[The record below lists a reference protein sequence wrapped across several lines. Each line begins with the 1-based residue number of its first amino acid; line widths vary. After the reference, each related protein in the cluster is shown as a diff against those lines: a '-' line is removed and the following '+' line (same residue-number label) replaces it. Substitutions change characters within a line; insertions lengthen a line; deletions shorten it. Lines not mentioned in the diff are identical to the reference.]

1 MTTKQRQNL
10 LAYLGYYSGDIDGIY
25 GQQTKAAVEDF
36 QEAFGGISV
45 DGVAGQETEKALR
58 HAVTY
63 GMPDSVTQ
71 TTPVDKITENS
82 VPVDKENLTTASAD
96 ADKYLQSDGCY
107 HIPRGV
113 DVQLSK
119 NLWAHEIHC
128 QGNGCCRE
136 SIISKQMVE
145 MFQII
150 RDDYGDS
157 IEIATAGGSG
167 YRCSIHNSEVGG
179 AYASLHMTGNALDLH
194 CRDKEKLLVVVNRHI
209 TDGEIGVY
217 SWGIHAGMW
226 NRGFVNRFTYG

>member
-1 MTTKQRQNL
+1 MTTRQRQNL
-10 LAYLGYYSGDIDGIY
+10 LQYLGYYSGIPDDEY
-25 GQQTKAAVEDF
+25 GPLTRKAVENFQKDF
-36 QEAFGGISV
+36 SGIGV
-45 DGVAGQETEKALR
+45 DGVAGQETDKALR
-58 HAVTY
+58 HAVAY
-63 GMPDSVTQ
+63 GMPESVA
-71 TTPVDKITENS
+71 DKMS
-82 VPVDKENLTTASAD
+82 ATAYAD
-96 ADKYLQSDGCY
+96 AEQYLQSDGCY

-128 QGNGCCRE
+128 QGNGCCKE
-136 SIISKQMVE
+136 SIISRQMVE
-145 MFQII
+145 MFQRI

-157 IEIATAGGSG
+157 IEITTAGGSG

-194 CRDKEKLLVVVNRHI
+194 CRDKEKLLAVVNRHI

-217 SWGIHAGMW
+217 SWGIHVGVW

>member
-10 LAYLGYYSGDIDGIY
+10 LQYLGYYSGDIDGIY
-25 GQQTKAAVEDF
+25 GQQTQAAVERF
-36 QEAFGGISV
+36 QEAFGGIVV
-45 DGVAGQETEKALR
+45 DGLAGQETDKALR
-58 HAVTY
+58 HAVAY
-63 GMPDSVTQ
+63 GMPEEVAGNA
-71 TTPVDKITENS
+71 TTTSSEA
-82 VPVDKENLTTASAD
+82 EQ
-96 ADKYLQSDGCY
+96 YLQPDGCY

-145 MFQII
+145 MFQRI

-167 YRCSIHNSEVGG
+167 YRCNTHNAAVNG
-179 AYASLHMTGNALDLH
+179 AFGSLHKTGNALDLH
-194 CRDKEKLLVVVNRHI
+194 CRDKEKLLTVVNRHI

-217 SWGIHAGMW
+217 SWGIHVGVW

>member
-25 GQQTKAAVEDF
+25 GQQTKAAVERF
-36 QEAFGGISV
+36 QEDFGGIVV
-45 DGVAGQETEKALR
+45 DGLAGDETDKAMR
-58 HAVTY
+58 HAVAY
-63 GMPDSVTQ
+63 GMPGEV
-71 TTPVDKITENS
+71 V
-82 VPVDKENLTTASAD
+82 KENLTAASAD
-96 ADKYLQSDGCY
+96 AEQYLQSDGCY

-128 QGNGCCRE
+128 QGNGCCKE

-145 MFQII
+145 MFQRI

-167 YRCSIHNSEVGG
+167 YRCSIHNSEVCG

-194 CRDKEKLLVVVNRHI
+194 CRDKDKLLAVVNRHI

-217 SWGIHAGMW
+217 SWGIHVGVW

>member
-10 LAYLGYYSGDIDGIY
+10 LAYLGYYSGNIDGIY
-25 GQQTKAAVEDF
+25 GQQTKAAVERF
-36 QEAFGGISV
+36 QEAFGGIVV
-45 DGVAGQETEKALR
+45 DGLAGDETDKALR
-58 HAVTY
+58 HAVAY
-63 GMPDSVTQ
+63 GMPESVA
-71 TTPVDKITENS
+71 DKMS
-82 VPVDKENLTTASAD
+82 ATAYAD
-96 ADKYLQSDGCY
+96 AEQYLQSDGCY

-128 QGNGCCRE
+128 QGNGCCKE
-136 SIISKQMVE
+136 SIISRQMVE
-145 MFQII
+145 MFQRI

-157 IEIATAGGSG
+157 IEITTAGGSG

-194 CRDKEKLLVVVNRHI
+194 CRDKEKLLAVVNRHI

-217 SWGIHAGMW
+217 SWGIHVGVW

>member
-25 GQQTKAAVEDF
+25 GQQTKAAVERF
-36 QEAFGGISV
+36 QEAFGCIGV
-45 DGVAGQETEKALR
+45 DGVAGQETDKALR
-58 HAVTY
+58 HAVAY
-63 GMPDSVTQ
+63 GMPESVA
-71 TTPVDKITENS
+71 DKMS
-82 VPVDKENLTTASAD
+82 ATAYAD
-96 ADKYLQSDGCY
+96 AEQYLQSDGCY

-136 SIISKQMVE
+136 SIISKAMVE
-145 MFQII
+145 MFQRI

-167 YRCSIHNSEVGG
+167 YRCNTHNAAVNG
-179 AYASLHMTGNALDLH
+179 AFGSLHKTGNALDLH
-194 CRDKEKLLVVVNRHI
+194 CRDKDKLLAVVNRHI

>member
-1 MTTKQRQNL
+1 MTTRQRQNL
-10 LAYLGYYSGDIDGIY
+10 LQYLGYYSGIPDGVY
-25 GQQTKAAVEDF
+25 GPQTKQAVEQF
-36 QEAFGGISV
+36 QEAFGGIVV
-45 DGVAGQETEKALR
+45 DGLAGDETDKALR
-58 HAVTY
+58 HAVAY
-63 GMPDSVTQ
+63 GMPEAVA
-71 TTPVDKITENS
+71 DKMS
-82 VPVDKENLTTASAD
+82 ATASAD

-128 QGNGCCRE
+128 QGTGCCRE

-145 MFQII
+145 MFQLI

-157 IEIATAGGSG
+157 IEIAQAGGSG

-194 CRDKEKLLVVVNRHI
+194 CRDKNKLLAVVNRHI

-217 SWGIHAGMW
+217 SWGIHVGVW

>member
-1 MTTKQRQNL
+1 MTDKQKQHL
-10 LAYLGYYSGDIDGIY
+10 LAYLGYYAGDIDGIY
-25 GQQTKAAVEDF
+25 GPQTKAAVERF
-36 QEAFGGISV
+36 QKDFGGIVV
-45 DGVAGQETEKALR
+45 DGLAGDETDKALR
-58 HAVTY
+58 HAVAY
-63 GMPDSVTQ
+63 GMPEEV
-71 TTPVDKITENS
+71 V
-82 VPVDKENLTTASAD
+82 KENLTAASAD
-96 ADKYLQSDGCY
+96 AEQYLQSDGCY

-145 MFQII
+145 MFQRI

-167 YRCSIHNSEVGG
+167 YRCKTHNAEVGG

-194 CRDKEKLLVVVNRHI
+194 CRDKEKLLAVVNRHI

-217 SWGIHAGMW
+217 SWGIHVGVW

>member
-10 LAYLGYYSGDIDGIY
+10 LQYLGYYSGDIDGIY
-25 GQQTKAAVEDF
+25 GQQTKAAVERF
-36 QEAFGGISV
+36 QEAFGGIVV
-45 DGVAGQETEKALR
+45 DGVAGAETDKALR
-58 HAVTY
+58 HAVAY
-63 GMPDSVTQ
+63 GMPEEVAE
-71 TTPVDKITENS
+71 ENS
-82 VPVDKENLTTASAD
+82 TTASAD
-96 ADKYLQSDGCY
+96 AEQYLQSDGCY

-157 IEIATAGGSG
+157 IEIAQAGGSG
-167 YRCSIHNSEVGG
+167 YRCNTHNAEVNG
-179 AYASLHMTGNALDLH
+179 AFGSLHKTGNALDLH

-217 SWGIHAGMW
+217 SWGIHVGVW

>member
-10 LAYLGYYSGDIDGIY
+10 LAYLGYYSGNIDGIY
-25 GQQTKAAVEDF
+25 GQQTKAAVERF
-36 QEAFGGISV
+36 QEAFGGIVV
-45 DGVAGQETEKALR
+45 DGLAGDETDKALR
-58 HAVTY
+58 HAVAY
-63 GMPDSVTQ
+63 GMPEAVA
-71 TTPVDKITENS
+71 DKMS
-82 VPVDKENLTTASAD
+82 ATAYAD
-96 ADKYLQSDGCY
+96 AEQYLQPDGCY

-113 DVQLSK
+113 DVKLSK

-128 QGNGCCRE
+128 QGTGCCKE
-136 SIISKQMVE
+136 SIISKAMVE
-145 MFQII
+145 MFQLI

-167 YRCSIHNSEVGG
+167 YRCNTHNAEVGG

-194 CRDKEKLLVVVNRHI
+194 CRDKDKLLSVVNRHI

-217 SWGIHAGMW
+217 SWGIHVGVW

>member
-10 LAYLGYYSGDIDGIY
+10 LAYLGYYSGIPDGEY
-25 GQQTKAAVEDF
+25 GPLTRKAVENF
-36 QEAFGGISV
+36 QEAFGGIGV
-45 DGVAGQETEKALR
+45 DGVAGQETDKALL
-58 HAVTY
+58 HAVAY
-63 GMPDSVTQ
+63 GMPESVA
-71 TTPVDKITENS
+71 DKMS
-82 VPVDKENLTTASAD
+82 ATAYAD
-96 ADKYLQSDGCY
+96 AEQYLQSDGCY

-128 QGNGCCRE
+128 QGNGCCKE
-136 SIISKQMVE
+136 SIISKAMVE
-145 MFQII
+145 MFQRI
-150 RDDYGDS
+150 RDEYGES

-167 YRCSIHNSEVGG
+167 YRCNTHNAAVNG
-179 AYASLHMTGNALDLH
+179 AFGSLHKTGNALDLH
-194 CRDKEKLLVVVNRHI
+194 CRDKDKLLAVVNRHI

>member
-10 LAYLGYYSGDIDGIY
+10 LAYLGYYSGEIDGIW
-25 GQQTKAAVEDF
+25 GEKSQQATIEFQRDF
-36 QEAFGGISV
+36 GVISV
-45 DGVAGQETEKALR
+45 DGICREQTEKALK
-58 HAVTY
+58 HAVAY
-63 GMPDSVTQ
+63 GMPEEVA
-71 TTPVDKITENS
+71 E
-82 VPVDKENLTTASAD
+82 ENLTTAYAD
-96 ADKYLQSDGCY
+96 AEQYLQSDGCY

-136 SIISKQMVE
+136 SVISKQMVE
-145 MFQII
+145 MFQLI
-150 RDDYGDS
+150 RDDYGEP
-157 IEIATAGGSG
+157 IQIAQAGGSG

-194 CRDKEKLLVVVNRHI
+194 CRDKEKLLAVVNRHI

-217 SWGIHAGMW
+217 SWGIHVGVW
-226 NRGFVNRFTYG
+226 KRGFVNRFTYG

>member
-10 LAYLGYYSGDIDGIY
+10 LQYLGYYSGIPDDVY
-25 GQQTKAAVEDF
+25 GPQTKQAVEDF
-36 QEAFGGISV
+36 QRDYGGIGV
-45 DGVAGQETEKALR
+45 DGVAGAETDAALLD
-58 HAVTY
+58 AVANGIAMQQGAPADT
-63 GMPDSVTQ
+63 
-71 TTPVDKITENS
+71 
-82 VPVDKENLTTASAD
+82 AD
-96 ADKYLQSDGCY
+96 AAQYLQADGCY

-113 DVQLSK
+113 DVQLSQ

-128 QGNGCCRE
+128 QGNGCCAE

-145 MFQII
+145 MFQLI

-157 IEIATAGGSG
+157 IEIAQAGGSG

-194 CRDKEKLLVVVNRHI
+194 CRDKEKLLVVVSRHI

-217 SWGIHAGMW
+217 SWGIHVGVW

>member
-1 MTTKQRQNL
+1 MTTTQRQNL

-25 GQQTKAAVEDF
+25 GQQTKAAVERF
-36 QEAFGGISV
+36 QEAFGGIVV
-45 DGVAGQETEKALR
+45 DGLAGDETDKALR
-58 HAVTY
+58 HAVAY
-63 GMPDSVTQ
+63 GMPESVA
-71 TTPVDKITENS
+71 DKMS
-82 VPVDKENLTTASAD
+82 ATAYAD
-96 ADKYLQSDGCY
+96 AEQYLQSDGCY

-128 QGNGCCRE
+128 QGNGCCKE

-145 MFQII
+145 MFQRI

-167 YRCSIHNSEVGG
+167 YRCKTHNAEVGG

-194 CRDKEKLLVVVNRHI
+194 CRDKEKLLAVVNRHI

-217 SWGIHAGMW
+217 SWGIHVGMW
-226 NRGFVNRFTYG
+226 DRGFVNRFTYG

>member
-10 LAYLGYYSGDIDGIY
+10 LQYLGYYNGIPDGVY
-25 GQQTKAAVEDF
+25 GPKTKQAVEDF
-36 QEAFGGISV
+36 QRDYGTIGV
-45 DGVAGQETEKALR
+45 DGVAGAQTDAALLD
-58 HAVTY
+58 AVAS
-63 GMPDSVTQ
+63 GMPGAVE
-71 TTPVDKITENS
+71 ENA
-82 VPVDKENLTTASAD
+82 TTASSD
-96 ADKYLQSDGCY
+96 AAKYLQSDGCY

-145 MFQII
+145 MFQRI

-167 YRCSIHNSEVGG
+167 YRCNTHNAAVNG
-179 AYASLHMTGNALDLH
+179 AFGSLHKEGNALDLH
-194 CRDKEKLLVVVNRHI
+194 CRDKDNLLTVVNRHI

-217 SWGIHAGMW
+217 SWGIHVGVW
-226 NRGFVNRFTYG
+226 NRGFVNRFSYI

>member
-25 GQQTKAAVEDF
+25 GNQTKAAVERF
-36 QEAFGGISV
+36 QEDFGGIAV
-45 DGVAGQETEKALR
+45 DGLAGDETDKAMR
-58 HAVTY
+58 HAVAY
-63 GMPDSVTQ
+63 GMPEEV
-71 TTPVDKITENS
+71 V
-82 VPVDKENLTTASAD
+82 KENLTAASAD
-96 ADKYLQSDGCY
+96 AEQYLQSDGCY

-136 SIISKQMVE
+136 SVISKQMVE
-145 MFQII
+145 MFQLI

-157 IEIATAGGSG
+157 IEIAQAGGSG

-194 CRDKEKLLVVVNRHI
+194 CRDKEKLLAVVNRHI

-217 SWGIHAGMW
+217 RWGIHVGVW

>member
-45 DGVAGQETEKALR
+45 DGLAGDETDKALR
-58 HAVTY
+58 HAVAY
-63 GMPDSVTQ
+63 GMPEEVA
-71 TTPVDKITENS
+71 DKMS
-82 VPVDKENLTTASAD
+82 ATASAD
-96 ADKYLQSDGCY
+96 AEQYLQSDGCY

-145 MFQII
+145 MFQLI

-157 IEIATAGGSG
+157 IEIAQAGGSG

-194 CRDKEKLLVVVNRHI
+194 CRDKEKLLVVVSRHI

-217 SWGIHAGMW
+217 SWGIHVGVW

>member
-1 MTTKQRQNL
+1 MTAEQKQCL
-10 LAYLGYYSGDIDGIY
+10 LRYLGYYYGDIDGIY
-25 GQQTKAAVEDF
+25 GQQTKAAVERF
-36 QEAFGGISV
+36 QEAFGGIVV
-45 DGVAGQETEKALR
+45 DGVAGAETDKALR
-58 HAVTY
+58 HAVAY
-63 GMPDSVTQ
+63 GMPEDVAG
-71 TTPVDKITENS
+71 NA
-82 VPVDKENLTTASAD
+82 TTASAD
-96 ADKYLQSDGCY
+96 AEQYLQSDGCY

-145 MFQII
+145 MFQRI

-157 IEIATAGGSG
+157 IEIAQAGGSG
-167 YRCSIHNSEVGG
+167 YRCNTHNTAVNGSFG
-179 AYASLHMTGNALDLH
+179 SLHKTGNALDLH
-194 CRDKEKLLVVVNRHI
+194 CRDKDKLLAVVNRHI

-217 SWGIHAGMW
+217 SWGIHVGVW

>member
-10 LAYLGYYSGDIDGIY
+10 LAYLGYYSGNIDGIY
-25 GQQTKAAVEDF
+25 GQQTKAAVERF
-36 QEAFGGISV
+36 QEAFGGIVV
-45 DGVAGQETEKALR
+45 DGLAGDETDKALR
-58 HAVTY
+58 HAVAY
-63 GMPDSVTQ
+63 GMPEAVA
-71 TTPVDKITENS
+71 DKMS
-82 VPVDKENLTTASAD
+82 ATAYAD
-96 ADKYLQSDGCY
+96 AEQYLQPDGCY

-113 DVQLSK
+113 DVKLSK

-128 QGNGCCRE
+128 QGTGCCKE

-145 MFQII
+145 MFQLI

-167 YRCSIHNSEVGG
+167 YRCNTHNAEVGG

-194 CRDKEKLLVVVNRHI
+194 CRDKDKLLSVVNRHI

-217 SWGIHAGMW
+217 SWGIHVGVW
-226 NRGFVNRFTYG
+226 NRGFVNRFTYS

>member
-10 LAYLGYYSGDIDGIY
+10 LAYLGYYSGNIDGIY

-36 QEAFGGISV
+36 QEAFGGIVV
-45 DGVAGQETEKALR
+45 DGLAGQETDKALR
-58 HAVTY
+58 HAVAY
-63 GMPDSVTQ
+63 GMPESVA
-71 TTPVDKITENS
+71 DKMS
-82 VPVDKENLTTASAD
+82 ATAYAD
-96 ADKYLQSDGCY
+96 AEQYLQSDGCY

-157 IEIATAGGSG
+157 IEIAQAGGSG

-179 AYASLHMTGNALDLH
+179 AYASLHMTGNAVDLH
-194 CRDKEKLLVVVNRHI
+194 CRDKDKLLAVVNRHI

-217 SWGIHAGMW
+217 SWGIHVGVW

>member
-1 MTTKQRQNL
+1 MTIKQRQNL

-25 GQQTKAAVEDF
+25 GQQTQAAVERF
-36 QEAFGGISV
+36 QEAFGGIVV
-45 DGVAGQETEKALR
+45 DGVAGAETDKALR
-58 HAVTY
+58 HAVAY
-63 GMPDSVTQ
+63 GMPEEVAEN
-71 TTPVDKITENS
+71 TT
-82 VPVDKENLTTASAD
+82 TTSYEAEQ
-96 ADKYLQSDGCY
+96 YLQPDGCY

-145 MFQII
+145 MFQRI
-150 RDDYGDS
+150 RDDYGES

-167 YRCSIHNSEVGG
+167 YRCNTHNAAVNG
-179 AYASLHMTGNALDLH
+179 AFGSLHKTGNALDLH
-194 CRDKEKLLVVVNRHI
+194 CRDKEKLLTVVNRHI

-217 SWGIHAGMW
+217 SWGIHVGVW

>member
-10 LAYLGYYSGDIDGIY
+10 LAYLGYYGGIPDGEY
-25 GQQTKAAVEDF
+25 GPLTRKAVERF
-36 QEAFGGISV
+36 QEDFGVIVV
-45 DGVAGQETEKALR
+45 DGLAGDETDKALR
-58 HAVTY
+58 HAVAY
-63 GMPDSVTQ
+63 GMPESVA
-71 TTPVDKITENS
+71 DKMS
-82 VPVDKENLTTASAD
+82 ATAYAD
-96 ADKYLQSDGCY
+96 AEQYLQSDGCY

-145 MFQII
+145 MFQLI
-150 RDDYGDS
+150 RDDYDDS

-167 YRCSIHNSEVGG
+167 YRCSIHNAAVNG
-179 AYASLHMTGNALDLH
+179 AYGSLHKTGNALDLH
-194 CRDKEKLLVVVNRHI
+194 CRDKDKLLAVVNRHI

-217 SWGIHAGMW
+217 SWGIHVGVW

>member
-25 GQQTKAAVEDF
+25 GQQTKAAVERF
-36 QEAFGGISV
+36 QEDFGGIVV
-45 DGVAGQETEKALR
+45 DGLAGQETDKALR
-58 HAVTY
+58 HAVAY
-63 GMPDSVTQ
+63 GMLEEV
-71 TTPVDKITENS
+71 V
-82 VPVDKENLTTASAD
+82 KENLTAASAD
-96 ADKYLQSDGCY
+96 AEQYLQSDGCY

-128 QGNGCCRE
+128 QGNGCCKE

-145 MFQII
+145 MFQLI
-150 RDDYGDS
+150 RDDYGEP
-157 IEIATAGGSG
+157 IQIAQAGGSG

-194 CRDKEKLLVVVNRHI
+194 CRDKDKLLAVVNRHI

-217 SWGIHAGMW
+217 SWGIHVGVW

>member
-10 LAYLGYYSGDIDGIY
+10 LAYLGYYSGNIDGIY
-25 GQQTKAAVEDF
+25 GQQTKAAVERF
-36 QEAFGGISV
+36 QEAFGGIVV
-45 DGVAGQETEKALR
+45 DGLAGDETDKALR
-58 HAVTY
+58 HAVAY
-63 GMPDSVTQ
+63 GMPESVA
-71 TTPVDKITENS
+71 DKMS
-82 VPVDKENLTTASAD
+82 ATAYAD
-96 ADKYLQSDGCY
+96 AEQYLQSDGCY
-107 HIPRGV
+107 YIPRGV

-128 QGNGCCRE
+128 QGNGCCKE
-136 SIISKQMVE
+136 SIISRQMVE
-145 MFQII
+145 MFQRI

-157 IEIATAGGSG
+157 IEITTAGGSG

-194 CRDKEKLLVVVNRHI
+194 CRDKEKLLAVVNRHI

-217 SWGIHAGMW
+217 SWGIHVGVW

>member
-25 GQQTKAAVEDF
+25 GQQTKAAVERF
-36 QEAFGGISV
+36 QEAFGGIVV
-45 DGVAGQETEKALR
+45 DGLAGQETDKAMR
-58 HAVTY
+58 HAVAY
-63 GMPDSVTQ
+63 GMPEAVA
-71 TTPVDKITENS
+71 DKMSATE
-82 VPVDKENLTTASAD
+82 SAD
-96 ADKYLQSDGCY
+96 AEQYLQSDGCY

-128 QGNGCCRE
+128 QGNGCCKE
-136 SIISKQMVE
+136 SIISKKMVE
-145 MFQII
+145 MFQLI

-157 IEIATAGGSG
+157 IEIAQAGGSG

-217 SWGIHAGMW
+217 SWGIHVGVW

>member
-25 GQQTKAAVEDF
+25 GQQTQAAVERF
-36 QEAFGGISV
+36 QEDFGGIVV
-45 DGVAGQETEKALR
+45 DGLAGGETDKAMR
-58 HAVTY
+58 HAVAY
-63 GMPDSVTQ
+63 GMPEEV
-71 TTPVDKITENS
+71 I
-82 VPVDKENLTTASAD
+82 KENLTAASAD
-96 ADKYLQSDGCY
+96 AEQYLQSDGCY

-136 SIISKQMVE
+136 SVISKQMVE
-145 MFQII
+145 MFQLI
-150 RDDYGDS
+150 RDDYGEP
-157 IEIATAGGSG
+157 IQIAQAGGSG

-194 CRDKEKLLVVVNRHI
+194 CRDKEKLLAVVNRHI

-217 SWGIHAGMW
+217 SWGIHVGVW

>member
-1 MTTKQRQNL
+1 MNTKQRQNL

-25 GQQTKAAVEDF
+25 GQQTKAAVERF
-36 QEAFGGISV
+36 QEAFGGIVV
-45 DGVAGQETEKALR
+45 DGLAGQETDKALR
-58 HAVTY
+58 HAVAY
-63 GMPDSVTQ
+63 GMPEEAV
-71 TTPVDKITENS
+71 
-82 VPVDKENLTTASAD
+82 KENLTAASDD
-96 ADKYLQSDGCY
+96 AAKYLQSDGCY

-145 MFQII
+145 MFQLI
-150 RDDYGDS
+150 RDDYGEP
-157 IEIATAGGSG
+157 IQIAQAGGSG

-194 CRDKEKLLVVVNRHI
+194 CRDKNKLLAVVNRHI

-217 SWGIHAGMW
+217 SWGIHVGVW

>member
-1 MTTKQRQNL
+1 MASIKQRQNL

-25 GQQTKAAVEDF
+25 GQQTKAAVERF
-36 QEAFGGISV
+36 QEAFGGIVV
-45 DGVAGQETEKALR
+45 DGLAGDETDKALR
-58 HAVTY
+58 HAVAY
-63 GMPDSVTQ
+63 GMPEEV
-71 TTPVDKITENS
+71 V
-82 VPVDKENLTTASAD
+82 KENLTTASAD
-96 ADKYLQSDGCY
+96 AEQYLQSDGCY
-107 HIPRGV
+107 HIPREV

-128 QGNGCCRE
+128 QGNGCCKE
-136 SIISKQMVE
+136 SIISRQMVE
-145 MFQII
+145 MFQRI

-194 CRDKEKLLVVVNRHI
+194 CRDKEKLLAVVNRHI

-217 SWGIHAGMW
+217 SWGIHVGVW
-226 NRGFVNRFTYG
+226 NRGVVNRFTYG

>member
-1 MTTKQRQNL
+1 MTAEQEQCL
-10 LAYLGYYSGDIDGIY
+10 LRYLGYYSGDIDGIY
-25 GQQTKAAVEDF
+25 GQQTKAAVERF
-36 QEAFGGISV
+36 QEAFGGIVV
-45 DGVAGQETEKALR
+45 DGLAGQETEKALR
-58 HAVTY
+58 HAVAY
-63 GMPDSVTQ
+63 GMPEAVADILSATAY
-71 TTPVDKITENS
+71 VDAEQ
-82 VPVDKENLTTASAD
+82 
-96 ADKYLQSDGCY
+96 YLQSDGCY

-128 QGNGCCRE
+128 QGTGCCRE

-145 MFQII
+145 IFQLI

-167 YRCSIHNSEVGG
+167 YRCNTHNAAVNG
-179 AYASLHMTGNALDLH
+179 AFGSLHKTGNALDLH
-194 CRDKEKLLVVVNRHI
+194 CRDKEKLLAVVNRHV

-217 SWGIHAGMW
+217 SWGIHVGVW

>member
-10 LAYLGYYSGDIDGIY
+10 LAYLGYYSGGIDGIY
-25 GQQTKAAVEDF
+25 GQQTKAAVERF
-36 QEAFGGISV
+36 QEAFGGIAV
-45 DGVAGQETEKALR
+45 DGLAGDETDKALR
-58 HAVTY
+58 HAVAY
-63 GMPDSVTQ
+63 GMPEDGE
-71 TTPVDKITENS
+71 PVDKITENS
-82 VPVDKENLTTASAD
+82 VSVDKENLTTASAD
-96 ADKYLQSDGCY
+96 ADKYLKSDGCY

-145 MFQII
+145 MFQRI

-167 YRCSIHNSEVGG
+167 YRCNTHNAAVNG
-179 AYASLHMTGNALDLH
+179 AFGSLHKTGNALDLR
-194 CRDKEKLLVVVNRHI
+194 CRDKAKLLVVVNRHI

-217 SWGIHAGMW
+217 RWGIHVGVW

>member
-45 DGVAGQETEKALR
+45 DGLAGEETDKAMR
-58 HAVTY
+58 HAVAY
-63 GMPDSVTQ
+63 GMPEEAV
-71 TTPVDKITENS
+71 
-82 VPVDKENLTTASAD
+82 KENLTAASDD
-96 ADKYLQSDGCY
+96 AEQYLQSDGCY

-145 MFQII
+145 MFQRI

-157 IEIATAGGSG
+157 IEIAQAGGSG

-194 CRDKEKLLVVVNRHI
+194 CRDKEKLLAVVNRHI

-217 SWGIHAGMW
+217 SWGIHVGVW

>member
-10 LAYLGYYSGDIDGIY
+10 LAYLGYYSGNIDGIY
-25 GQQTKAAVEDF
+25 GQQTQAAVERF
-36 QEAFGGISV
+36 QEAFGGIVV
-45 DGVAGQETEKALR
+45 DGLAGDETDKAMR
-58 HAVTY
+58 HAVAY
-63 GMPDSVTQ
+63 GMPEEV
-71 TTPVDKITENS
+71 V
-82 VPVDKENLTTASAD
+82 KENLTAASAD

-136 SIISKQMVE
+136 SIISKAMVE
-145 MFQII
+145 MFQLI

-157 IEIATAGGSG
+157 IEIAQAGGSG

-179 AYASLHMTGNALDLH
+179 AYASLHKTGNALDLH

-217 SWGIHAGMW
+217 SWGIHVGVW